1 MGIRN
6 KFGLLFSSEVYPPQ
20 EDTWFLTEVLR
31 EFINNETDLSSKIVR
46 ACEIGLGSGYIST
59 TLGSLFPN
67 IHFIG
72 IDILFQAVKL
82 SYENMQTK
90 IPFNRFSLICSSLLN
105 ALNPRT
111 FIPDVIYFNPPYVR
125 TSTQEFER
133 IDDPLIK
140 SWAGGPSGISV
151 INQFLNDLKK
161 FNFGV
166 AFFISS
172 SLNENYLFEN
182 NYQEFFSLDITAKKK
197 NIEEKLIC
205 YQVTKL

>member
-1 MGIRN
+1 MDTRN
-6 KFGLLFSSEVYPPQ
+6 KFRLHLSSEVYPPQ
-20 EDTWFLTEVLR
+20 EDTWFLTEVLK
-31 EFINNETDLSSKIVR
+31 EFINNKSDLSSKIIN
-46 ACEIGLGSGYIST
+46 ACEIGIGSGYIST
-59 TLGSLFPN
+59 TLGILFPN
-67 IHFIG
+67 INLIG

-82 SYENMQTK
+82 SYENMLTK
-90 IPFNRFSLICSSLLN
+90 IPFNHFSLMCSSLMN

-140 SWAGGPSGISV
+140 SWAGGPSGICV

-161 FNFGV
+161 FNFGT

-172 SLNENYLFEN
+172 SLNENYLLEN
-182 NYQEFFSLDITAKKK
+182 NYQEFFSLDILAKKK
-197 NIEEKLIC
+197 LIEEKLIC
-205 YQVTKL
+205 YQVKKL